1 MDKITNPDQNY
12 DMDYCRIMVAKYGHF
27 LLLLNVHKSAEYLQM
42 NPNGLLFILVLMI
55 F

>member
-27 LLLLNVHKSAEYLQM
+27 LLLLNVHISAEYLKM
-42 NPNGLLFILVLMI
+42 NPLLFILVLMI